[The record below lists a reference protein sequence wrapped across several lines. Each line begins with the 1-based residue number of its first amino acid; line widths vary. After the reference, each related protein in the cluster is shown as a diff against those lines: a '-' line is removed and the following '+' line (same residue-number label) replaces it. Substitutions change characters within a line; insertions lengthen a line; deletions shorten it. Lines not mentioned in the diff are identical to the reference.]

1 MNYKVKTS
9 LKDYQNATVEWMMS
23 HQQKYGG
30 GMILSEAGTGKSL
43 CIVSYLQ
50 NLKHVKKVLIVCPAG
65 LIKNWT
71 NEFLIHT
78 DIKATLNGELIYEY
92 HGSKRSMNNNSKIVI
107 TSYNILEKD
116 PTLYKYNYDA
126 IILDEAHYIR
136 NTKTKMSAAV
146 MRLDSTYKW
155 ILTATPFFNHTDD
168 FFVYFK
174 FLLGIFDNLTEWKH
188 EYNNKDYHSVK
199 RLNELIKE
207 HSVQYKKKDILK
219 ELPKSTEFEIDLE
232 FSDIEREFY
241 EALKTYSEE
250 RIKRIYETKT
260 KMKVDT
266 KKISKL
272 LSNNSAVVLTL
283 LLRLR
288 QCCDSFQNIKMK
300 RLENT
305 NSLSEA
311 TEVLKFYN
319 TQCVIDNEC
328 PICYEEVADHIA
340 NPCGHKYCKGCW
352 DLIKTET
359 CPMCRQYITSID
371 NINEKIITNVS
382 DTNEDDEDSLIFQS
396 SKIKK
401 IQELVNDILK
411 RNEKVIIVSQ
421 WITMLKLIKKTLN
434 MDKHSVTL
442 DGSVSIKNRHQYV
455 SKFQNN
461 SQCKICYIS
470 LMASAEGINLTAA
483 NNVILVDSWYNN
495 SKMLQVSER
504 VNRICQTKSVN
515 IYKLKIKHSIEDKMI
530 KLIKG
535 KSSLSK
541 IIINK
546 WTDKN
551 EEALK
556 SIQIEALID
565 NAE

>member
-50 NLKHVKKVLIVCPAG
+50 KLKHVKKVLIVCPAG

-92 HGSKRSMNNNSKIVI
+92 HGSKRNMNNNSKIII

-136 NTKTKMSAAV
+136 NTKTKMSTAV
-146 MRLDSTYKW
+146 MQLTSTYKW
-155 ILTATPFFNHTDD
+155 VLTATPFFNNTND
-168 FFVYFK
+168 FFGYFK
-174 FLLGIFDNLTEWKH
+174 FILGIFNNLTEWKR
-188 EYNNKDYHSVK
+188 EYNKDFHSVK

-241 EALKTYSEE
+241 EALKSYSEA
-250 RIKRIYETKT
+250 RIKRIYETKM
-260 KMKVDT
+260 KMKVD
-266 KKISKL
+266 KNKITKL
-272 LSNNSAVVLTL
+272 LSSNVLTL

-340 NPCGHKYCKGCW
+340 DPCGHKCCKGCW
-352 DLIKTET
+352 DLVKKDK
-359 CPMCRQYITSID
+359 CPMCRQDIISID
-371 NINEKIITNVS
+371 DINEKIITGISN
-382 DTNEDDEDSLIFQS
+382 TEKKEETLIFQS

-401 IQELVNDILK
+401 IKQLVNDILE
-411 RNEKVIIVSQ
+411 RNEKVVIVSQ
-421 WITMLKLIKKTLN
+421 WVTMLKLIKKTLN

-495 SKMLQVSER
+495 SKMIQVSER
-504 VNRICQTKSVN
+504 VNRIGQTKRVN
-515 IYKLKIKHSIEDKMI
+515 IYKLKIKNSIEDKMN
-530 KLIKG
+530 KLING

-546 WTDKN
+546 WADTN
-551 EEALK
+551 EEVLN